1 MCPGNRKLV
10 TANFAER
17 DATSFPGSLVLP
29 PPGNEVERDV
39 PKPGAGA
46 GRVPLT
52 ETKPWCNF
60 LITCLGVDIHR
71 Y

>member
-52 ETKPWCNF
+52 ETKP
-60 LITCLGVDIHR
+60 
-71 Y
+71 